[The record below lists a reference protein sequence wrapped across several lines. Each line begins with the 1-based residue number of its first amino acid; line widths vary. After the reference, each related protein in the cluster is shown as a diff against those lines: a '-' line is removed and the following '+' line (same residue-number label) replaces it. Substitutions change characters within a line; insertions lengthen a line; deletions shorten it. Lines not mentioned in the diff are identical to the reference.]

1 MKRVGIVPSTNL
13 LESENPYHDRSNFI
27 ELYTRRIME
36 NEGLPLGI
44 LNVDGFLSEELLEL
58 CDSFLICG
66 GRRIFP
72 YHFQVIDYALRSG
85 KKLLGICLGMQAIHS
100 YFIAKKEREKRPG
113 KSILEVY
120 SEMKKEKYFFVEPVK
135 EHCKLSP
142 NRGEEELVKH
152 KISIL
157 ENSVIR
163 KYFPNN
169 EIEGASM
176 HNYRI
181 TEPSEELKV
190 VGQSEDGTIEAIEY
204 GEKMLGIQF
213 HPEIDRSFPGV
224 FRFLT
229 EE

>member
-44 LNVDGFLSEELLEL
+44 LNV
-58 CDSFLICG
+58 
-66 GRRIFP
+66 
-72 YHFQVIDYALRSG
+72 DYALRSG

-135 EHCKLSP
+135 EHWKLSP